1 MKKPRVNDFDPNAT
15 ITLASPLDGMPE
27 IQSASRPVSADDE
40 PLSRFVEDGQRIDP
54 PENPPPSQS
63 TNQSIDQ
70 SIDQATHSTPDRV
83 LEKPK
88 AFYITAAIDK
98 RIDHAVR
105 YLKETHGIRKVDRS
119 IVVTALLD
127 NDVYWTEESLD
138 HLVDPVVRHMT
149 NRLTGK

>member
-1 MKKPRVNDFDPNAT
+1 MKKPRVSDFDPNAT

-27 IQSASRPVSADDE
+27 IRAATRVAPTDKEPFHVSDDDQ
-40 PLSRFVEDGQRIDP
+40 PLDP
-54 PENPPPSQS
+54 PENRSTQQS
-63 TNQSIDQ
+63 IPQSIDQ
-70 SIDQATHSTPDRV
+70 SIDHSIQRIPDRV

-98 RIDHAVR
+98 RIDYAVR
-105 YLKETHGIRKVDRS
+105 YLKETHGIKKVDRS

-127 NDVYWTEESLD
+127 NDIYWTEESLD
-138 HLVDPVVRHMT
+138 YLVDPVIRHLT

>member
-1 MKKPRVNDFDPNAT
+1 MVNESIHPK
-15 ITLASPLDGMPE
+15 ILH
-27 IQSASRPVSADDE
+27 PVSR
-40 PLSRFVEDGQRIDP
+40 LINRSTSR
-54 PENPPPSQS
+54 S
-63 TNQSIDQ
+63 TKS
-70 SIDQATHSTPDRV
+70 THSTPDRV